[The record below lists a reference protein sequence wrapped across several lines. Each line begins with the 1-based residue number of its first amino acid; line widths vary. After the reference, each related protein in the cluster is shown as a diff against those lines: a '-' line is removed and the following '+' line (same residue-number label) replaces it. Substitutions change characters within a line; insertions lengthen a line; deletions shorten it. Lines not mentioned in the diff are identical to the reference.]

1 MQNVMCFLLVCLSV
15 GFALVC
21 FCFACM
27 FRSFVSCLFVCRS
40 LDVLCVHSKHAI
52 SSFFEHCFSDKKS
65 QQVTIQNAM
74 CFLLVC
80 FSVSFALVCGLGLL
94 ACLGACFKLLVSH
107 LLSSGLIL
115 AWLALACL
123 DLSWTGLAW
132 LGMARLGLACFG
144 LCLLSLAWLG
154 LDALGLA

>member
-1 MQNVMCFLLVCLSV
+1 MECINYSNQKQTCLFADRLFL
-15 GFALVC
+15 A
-21 FCFACM
+21 
-27 FRSFVSCLFVCRS
+27 CLFVVR
-40 LDVLCVHSKHAI
+40 LMYCVCIANMQFRH
-52 SSFFEHCFSDKKS
+52 FFEHCFSDKNS

-94 ACLGACFKLLVSH
+94 ACLRTCFKLLVSH

-123 DLSWTGLAW
+123 DLCWTGLAW
-132 LGMARLGLACFG
+132 LGMARLGLVCFG